1 MDISEKAQALHHA
14 GCNCAQSV
22 LCALGDY
29 TGLDEETAKRI
40 ASCFGSGMRCGEVCG
55 TITGSLMAIGLT
67 CPGADPNV
75 ITRAF
80 KEKYEFVRCSDL
92 LRAAKQKRCNEFVG
106 FCAELAESIIKEQ
119 Q

>member
-1 MDISEKAQALHHA
+1 MSVSEKAVALHA
-14 GCNCAQSV
+14 TCNCAQSV

-29 TGLDEETAKRI
+29 TGLDEDTAKRL

-55 TITGSLMAIGLT
+55 AVTGSLMALGLA
-67 CPGADPNV
+67 CPGADPGA

-92 LRAAKQKRCNEFVG
+92 IRAAKQKRCDEFIG
-106 FCAELAESIIKEQ
+106 YCAELTENVIRERQ
-119 Q
+119 